1 MTTIR
6 ISGLRC
12 RGRLGVTEEE
22 RERPQEIV
30 VDLEIEV
37 EAADDALDATAD
49 YDGVLRV
56 VRGLVATESFV
67 LLETLARRIAQI
79 VASQPG
85 ASSCRATVHK
95 PGAARALKVDDVAA
109 SAVAGRGG

>member
-12 RGRLGVTEEE
+12 EGRLGVPEEE
-22 RERPQEIV
+22 RQRPQELV

-37 EAADDALDATAD
+37 DPREDDLPATAD
-49 YDGVLRV
+49 YDGALRV
-56 VRGLVATESFV
+56 VRGLVATESFR
-67 LLETLARRIAQI
+67 LLETLARRVAEV

-85 ASSCRATVHK
+85 ALSCRATVHK
-95 PGAARALKVDDVAA
+95 PAAARALDVEEVAVE
-109 SAVAGRGG
+109 AVARSS